1 MNMEKT
7 NPLQLCI
14 SSDSRQSKQEK
25 KHSFASQTLL
35 PESSGK
41 QDYLGGFVVTAG
53 IGAEELA
60 RKYEAEQNDYN
71 ALMVKALADRLA
83 EAFAEHMHEKVRKEL
98 WGYQPEEAF
107 GNEELIK
114 EAYQGIRPA
123 PGYPA
128 CPDHSEKE
136 ILFELLNARQ
146 NIGVELTESYAM
158 TPAATVSGFYF
169 AHPDS
174 KYFRSEKSQQSKSA
188 TWQGARISRSTS
200 SLAYWRPT

>member
-1 MNMEKT
+1 
-7 NPLQLCI
+7 
-14 SSDSRQSKQEK
+14 
-25 KHSFASQTLL
+25 
-35 PESSGK
+35 
-41 QDYLGGFVVTAG
+41 
-53 IGAEELA
+53 
-60 RKYEAEQNDYN
+60 
-71 ALMVKALADRLA
+71 MVKALADRLA

-107 GNEELIK
+107 RNEELIK

-174 KYFRSEKSQQSKSA
+174 KYFPVGKISA
-188 TWQGARISRSTS
+188 EQVSDLARRKNFPVDELTRL
-200 SLAYWRPT
+200 LAPNLN

>member
-1 MNMEKT
+1 M
-7 NPLQLCI
+7 
-14 SSDSRQSKQEK
+14 
-25 KHSFASQTLL
+25 
-35 PESSGK
+35 
-41 QDYLGGFVVTAG
+41 VTAG

-60 RKYEAEQNDYN
+60 RKYEEEQNDYN

-174 KYFRSEKSQQSKSA
+174 KYFPVGKISA
-188 TWQGARISRSTS
+188 EQVSDLARRKNFPVDELTRL
-200 SLAYWRPT
+200 LAPNLN